1 MIISLPRRKV
11 DETIDAYV
19 DWREECTHVREAYR
33 RWLSAEGADVALA
46 FRAYVAALD
55 REERASE
62 VYADLMGRLGHL
74 LADAPPKVTGNQ
86 APTSGASQQ

>member
-1 MIISLPRRKV
+1 MV

-19 DWREECTHVREAYR
+19 DWREECTHVWDASR
-33 RWLSAEGADVALA
+33 RWESAVGADAALA
-46 FRAYVAALD
+46 FRAYGAALD

-62 VYADLMGRLGHL
+62 VYADLIGRLGHRV
-74 LADAPPKVTGNQ
+74 AGRPPWVTGDR

>member
-1 MIISLPRRKV
+1 MV

-19 DWREECTHVREAYR
+19 DWREECTHVWEACR
-33 RWLSAEGADVALA
+33 RWESAEGADAALA

-62 VYADLMGRLGHL
+62 VYAELIGRLGPL
-74 LADAPPKVTGNQ
+74 VKNAVPPLTGDGAPI
-86 APTSGASQQ
+86 SGASQQ

>member
-1 MIISLPRRKV
+1 MV

-19 DWREECTHVREAYR
+19 DWREECTHVWDAYC
-33 RWLSAEGADVALA
+33 RWVSAVGPDAALA
-46 FRAYVAALD
+46 YRAYVAALD

-62 VYADLMGRLGHL
+62 VYADLIGRLGHL
-74 LADAPPKVTGNQ
+74 GADPPPWVTADR